1 MTTTLDTIMKV
12 LPSLSEEQLVV
23 VEKYVVGYCRQN
35 IINNI
40 NSLPNSSLSR
50 VDSYLK
56 QAVQKPQTTPPCNC
70 GGVHN
75 HGCHVYRAQ
84 VYGKHL

>member
-1 MTTTLDTIMKV
+1 MKV
-12 LPSLSEEQLVV
+12 LPSLSEEQLLV

-50 VDSYLK
+50 IDSYLK
-56 QAVQKPQTTPPCNC
+56 QAGQKPQTNPGCNC
-70 GGVHN
+70 TV
-75 HGCHVYRAQ
+75 CHAKDS
-84 VYGKHL
+84 GKHL

>member
-1 MTTTLDTIMKV
+1 MSHLQV
-12 LPSLSEEQLVV
+12 NE
-23 VEKYVVGYCRQN
+23 N

-56 QAVQKPQTTPPCNC
+56 QAVQKPQTNPPCNC
-70 GGVHN
+70 TV
-75 HGCHVYRAQ
+75 CHAKDS
-84 VYGKHL
+84 GKNL